1 MKKKMNERYRVFLSK
16 LITMLGFGGGAL
28 GMAGCGDGEYP
39 DMYGPMPVMYGSPP
53 VDYKVKVSPNHLQ
66 FENNDTTVQEVQV
79 QTEGQWL
86 VKEAASF
93 VTVAPNSGYGF
104 STVMTVQA
112 EPNHGDAREGIIVVQ
127 SAEISEYTDTVF
139 VYQYG
144 KN

>member
-1 MKKKMNERYRVFLSK
+1 MKQKMNRWYRVCLSK

-28 GMAGCGDGEYP
+28 ALAGCDDVSP

-53 VDYKVKVSPNHLQ
+53 VDYKVKVTPDHLQ
-66 FENNDTTVQEVQV
+66 FENNDTTIQEVQV
-79 QTEGQWL
+79 QTEGQWF

-93 VTVAPNSGYGF
+93 VTVAPNSGYGY
-104 STVMTVQA
+104 STMMTVQA
-112 EPNHGDAREGIIVVQ
+112 EPNDGDAREGIIVVQ
-127 SAEISEYTDTVF
+127 SVEISEYTDTVF